1 MTLRS
6 HAGMGL
12 LMTAFASAALAA
24 PASAVEAPVI
34 VPLQGLEPVLPM
46 DAPTVATGVPVPM
59 PGAPTGFQKGL
70 GSLPDVALPSVPLTG
85 TLPATVVDAPL
96 PEVLK
101 DSEPGRALFATP
113 HSEMAAATP
122 GAVVGNPVVAPE
134 GNGLAGLPD
143 LAKPRVG
150 LLPPMVS
157 GALDSQLGLAPEAR

>member
-12 LMTAFASAALAA
+12 LMTALASAALAS
-24 PASAVEAPVI
+24 PAAAVEAPVI

-85 TLPATVVDAPL
+85 TLPETVVDAPL
-96 PEVLK
+96 PQVLK
-101 DSEPGRALFATP
+101 GSEPGRALFSSP
-113 HSEMAAATP
+113 HSEMEAATP
-122 GAVVGNPVVAPE
+122 GAVVGNPVEAPH

-143 LAKPRVG
+143 LTKPQVG
-150 LLPPMVS
+150 LLTPVLS
-157 GALDSQLGLAPEAR
+157 GALDPQLGLAPEAD